1 MRAKPKRNDYVTLL
15 RVQFLTSLEN
25 DAVLHNLCQLPPKQ
39 RNDISII
46 VQNELAMVVMAVL
59 LWIYSKEM
67 SSWNVLSQ
75 NKEPC
80 C

>member
-25 DAVLHNLCQLPPKQ
+25 DAVLLNLCQLLQ
-39 RNDISII
+39 NSEMTS
-46 VQNELAMVVMAVL
+46 VLLAQNELAMVVMTVL

>member
-1 MRAKPKRNDYVTLL
+1 MTSVLL
-15 RVQFLTSLEN
+15 
-25 DAVLHNLCQLPPKQ
+25 
-39 RNDISII
+39 

-59 LWIYSKEM
+59 PWIYSKEM
-67 SSWNVLSQ
+67 SSWNVLGQ

>member
-1 MRAKPKRNDYVTLL
+1 MRAKPKEINYVTLL

-46 VQNELAMVVMAVL
+46 VQNELAMVVMAVFAVDL
-59 LWIYSKEM
+59 QQR
-67 SSWNVLSQ
+67 NVFLERT
-75 NKEPC
+75 KPK
-80 C
+80 